1 LQYIVVPCLLTSI
14 IYVRVLRTFN
24 QLNKTMSDIYIAKI
38 ENMNFDGYCVLM
50 YVLATTQNVA

>member
-1 LQYIVVPCLLTSI
+1 L
-14 IYVRVLRTFN
+14 N
-24 QLNKTMSDIYIAKI
+24 QFNKTMSDIYIAKI